1 MEVYVLPIFRD
12 QLDDNYNKADDLEKQ
27 SVNSID
33 VLRNE
38 YSVNQLREE
47 WDRCSNILQN
57 LKELIK

>member
-1 MEVYVLPIFRD
+1 MEVYVLPVFRD
-12 QLDDNYNKADDLEKQ
+12 QLDDYYNKADDIEKQ

-47 WDRCSNILQN
+47 WDRCSNIVQN
-57 LKELIK
+57 LKELTK